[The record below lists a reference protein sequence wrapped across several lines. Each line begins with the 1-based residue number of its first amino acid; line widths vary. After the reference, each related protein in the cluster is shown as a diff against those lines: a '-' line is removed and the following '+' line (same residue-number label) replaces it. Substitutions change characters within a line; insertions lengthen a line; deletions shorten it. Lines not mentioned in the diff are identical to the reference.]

1 MMQAQII
8 DEMAICLP
16 EAKLSGSRHAQLFEQ
31 PLDPRT
37 TTRYEDLDRM
47 RVGLETREFELHFQP
62 RVNMC
67 TGAILGAEALVR
79 WRHPDRGLLGPG
91 QFLPM
96 IDGTP
101 LVVELGEWVIT
112 RALAEMEKWQK
123 EGVDLPVSIN
133 VDAMQLQQTRFVER
147 LIELLSAYPGIPPSR
162 LELEVLESRALDD
175 VAQVSEVIRACGKL
189 GISFA
194 LDDFGTGY
202 SSLSYLKR
210 LPVDV
215 LKIDQTFVLDMLDD
229 PEDLTILEGILGLA
243 KAFRRQ
249 AVAEGVETVDHGL
262 MLLRLGCQVAQGYG
276 IARPMPGS
284 AVPDWVSEWR
294 PDPRWA
300 NVSAVDQA
308 NWPLLYASVE
318 HRAWVNEVE
327 KYVNGKR
334 HEAPA
339 MDHHHCRF
347 GSWLDAEA
355 SAGRGEHAAFQVMDA
370 LHQRLHGFAN
380 GMVEQTP
387 DHDRDWASAGLT
399 ELYTLRDG
407 MLERLQY
414 FVQTL

>member
-1 MMQAQII
+1 MEAQTI
-8 DEMAICLP
+8 DDMAECLP
-16 EAKLSGSRHAQLFEQ
+16 VARLSGSGRDQFFEE
-31 PLDPRT
+31 PVDGKMAGRGK
-37 TTRYEDLDRM
+37 DLDRM
-47 RVGLETREFELHFQP
+47 RMALETREFELHFQP

-67 TGAILGAEALVR
+67 TGAVLGAEALIR
-79 WRHPDRGLLGPG
+79 WRHPERGLLGPAE
-91 QFLPM
+91 FLPTM
-96 IDGTP
+96 DGSP
-101 LVVELGEWVIT
+101 LVVELGEWVIS
-112 RALAEMEKWQK
+112 RALGEMEKWRE
-123 EGVDLPVSIN
+123 EGIDLPVSIN
-133 VDAMQLQQTRFVER
+133 VDAMQLQHRRFVER
-147 LIELLSAYPGIPPSR
+147 LTELLAEYPDIPASR
-162 LELEVLESRALDD
+162 LELEVLESRALED
-175 VAQVSEVIRACGKL
+175 VARVSEVIRACSRL
-189 GISFA
+189 GVTFA

-262 MLLRLGCQVAQGYG
+262 MLLRLGCQVAQGFG

-284 AVPDWVSEWR
+284 DVPDWVSQWR

-318 HRAWVNEVE
+318 HRAWVSEVE
-327 KYVNGKR
+327 KYVNGER

-355 SAGRGEHAAFQVMDA
+355 SVGRGGHVAFQVMDA

-380 GMVEQTP
+380 GMVERTF
-387 DHDRDWASAGLT
+387 DHDRDWALAGLA